1 MTARELADRF
11 VGNDLEYFGGPVTPK
26 RIRKLVLACDRHKL
40 PVTDVLAL
48 LPAEIVAQVH
58 A

>member
-26 RIRKLVLACDRHKL
+26 RIRKLMLACDRHKQEL
-40 PVTDVLAL
+40 IDVLVF
-48 LPAEIVAQVH
+48 LPTEIAAQVR